1 MENKSIIRQIVWAGV
16 VVALLTT
23 VVSAIE
29 PIPEESGFSGYLNLG
44 AGYLKA
50 ETNMMKGS
58 KIFSIG
64 DDTIDSINEGPD
76 SESTATPLL
85 NAELRYTFAESR
97 TQLYVGNQL
106 EDFLRFDFSA
116 LLGVRRE
123 FSDKSIGAISY
134 VTTGIAAE
142 VWKDPYVTNS
152 KRDETER
159 TANGVRLEL
168 DKAAGTM
175 FGLQYQFR
183 SFEIDDELSGTLGGL
198 GLSPGQISL
207 LDREGDQHRG
217 EVNYTWLLGGGHAL
231 IPAFRYAKYDLDGD
245 SMASDQYSF
254 MLSYAYRAQKYSLV
268 TNVFVGTQD
277 YDKTNPIYNKTQDDD
292 IYGVGLNAFLHEPFG
307 LSKAYSL
314 VGTFAYYE
322 TDSNISFYDSSV
334 LLAGTSL
341 FYRF

>member
-1 MENKSIIRQIVWAGV
+1 MENKSIIRNV
-16 VVALLTT
+16 VQAFVLIALFTT

-50 ETNMMKGS
+50 ETNMMKGT
-58 KIFSIG
+58 KIFSVG
-64 DDTIDSINEGPD
+64 DDRIDSINEGPD
-76 SESTATPLL
+76 SESSATPLL

-142 VWKDPYVTNS
+142 VWKDPYVDNA
-152 KRDETER
+152 KRDETDR

-175 FGLQYQFR
+175 FGFQYQFR
-183 SFEIDDELSGTLGGL
+183 TIEIDDELSGTLGGL
-198 GLSPGQISL
+198 VLTPAQIDL
-207 LDREGDQHRG
+207 LDREGDHHRG
-217 EVNYTWLLGGGHAL
+217 EVKYTWLLGGGHAL
-231 IPAFRYAKYDLDGD
+231 VPAFRYSKHDLDGD
-245 SMASDQYSF
+245 AMAYDRYAF

-268 TNVFVGTQD
+268 ANASVGTQD
-277 YDKTNPIYNKTQDDD
+277 YDETNPIYGRTQDDD
-292 IYGVGLNAFLHEPFG
+292 TYGVGLTTFLHEPFG
-307 LSKAYSL
+307 LPKAYSL
-314 VGTFAYYE
+314 VGTLAYYE